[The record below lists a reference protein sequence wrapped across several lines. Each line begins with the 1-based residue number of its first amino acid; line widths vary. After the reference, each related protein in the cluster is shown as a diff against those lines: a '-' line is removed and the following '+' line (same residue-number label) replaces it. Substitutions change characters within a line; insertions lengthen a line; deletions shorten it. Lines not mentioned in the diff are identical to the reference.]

1 MRVNKA
7 NLQKIRLS
15 TMCLSI
21 ARGSLQT
28 HLWWTTS
35 TWTSSKK
42 TQFLT
47 YKKWNRLR
55 TKFWKFQQL
64 LVKRIIIFLRILTAR
79 KGINSIFN
87 HLTIRNKAL
96 RFKTLR
102 TSSYLKYTKLRKEV
116 SKITW
121 RTDLTRSKFKK
132 TRPRNEKICLF
143 QIVLRHLQIRAN
155 L

>member
-21 ARGSLQT
+21 ARGSLRT
-28 HLWWTTS
+28 PLWWTTS

-96 RFKTLR
+96 IFKTLR